1 MKRIEAWCL
10 SYLHTIAQKASSNDE
25 EGAMSAEYAVAT
37 IAAVSFAALL
47 IAVIAS
53 PDVRAAL
60 TGIISDA
67 LSQR

>member
-1 MKRIEAWCL
+1 MLEKMWLAMLRWWVRPE
-10 SYLHTIAQKASSNDE
+10 HDD

-53 PDVRAAL
+53 PEVREAL
-60 TGIISDA
+60 FGIIRDA
-67 LSQR
+67 LGQR